1 MSTPERCLLAALL
14 LIASGAQAET
24 PQLGR
29 PLTADQLA
37 ALPRSV
43 FPDGRGL
50 PAGRGT
56 VADGRVIYESRCQSC
71 HGEQGRGGSGGQL
84 ISAGA
89 LTGPEPDPAVNNY
102 WPYATTLWDY
112 TRRAMPM
119 DAPGSLSVDDSYAVT
134 AYLLHRSGLLAAD
147 GGLDERS
154 LPALRMPNRDG
165 FDWIDVRRPAASPPV
180 SVGTGSGRRATS
192 SRTP

>member
-1 MSTPERCLLAALL
+1 MSTPERCLLVALL

-24 PQLGR
+24 PRLGQ
-29 PLTADQLA
+29 PLGVEQLA

-56 VADGRVIYESRCQSC
+56 VADGQAIYAARCQSC
-71 HGEQGRGGSGGQL
+71 HGEQGRGGSGGGL
-84 ISAGA
+84 ISAGS

-102 WPYATTLWDY
+102 WPYATTLWDF

-119 DAPGSLSVDDSYAVT
+119 DAPGSLSVDETYALT

-147 GGLDERS
+147 AALDAHS
-154 LPALRMPNRDG
+154 LPAVRMPNRDG
-165 FDWIDVRRPAASPPV
+165 FDWIDVRGPAESP
-180 SVGTGSGRRATS
+180 
-192 SRTP
+192 